1 MVNRMVM
8 MRALMFL
15 IILSLL
21 TVLVAQIDV
30 IIYKSYL
37 FTEISNLYSLDP
49 ASNKWIVSLF
59 LLIGFIYAICTGI
72 KEKLQKNGK
81 KS

>member
-1 MVNRMVM
+1 M

-37 FTEISNLYSLDP
+37 FAEISNLYSLDP

-59 LLIGFIYAICTGI
+59 LLIGFIYAIGTGI
-72 KEKLQKNGK
+72 QEKLQKNGK
-81 KS
+81 NS

>member
-59 LLIGFIYAICTGI
+59 LLIGFIYAIGTGI

>member
-1 MVNRMVM
+1 M

-59 LLIGFIYAICTGI
+59 LLIGFIYAIGTGI